1 MIWAILMR
9 HDNWKRDRNGRIL
22 LPITDEEKR
31 QHRIE
36 YIVFLSAMIA
46 LIIYYLVG

>member
-1 MIWAILMR
+1 MWVTLMR
-9 HDNWKRDRNGRIL
+9 YDNWVRDRNGRIL
-22 LPITDEEKR
+22 LPMTDEEKR

-36 YIVFLSAMIA
+36 DIIFWFAIIS